1 MGRFLAARPTRHAV
15 PTPVSPS
22 GQQVADPRRGTG
34 LVLAYAVAGTVAVLA
49 WAVVYGTAVSLPA
62 LELIGFV
69 ALAACAGQI
78 GVLVGP
84 RTWYSPTTPLVVL
97 AGLVGGPLA
106 GALTGAATE
115 SLGSDRVWRQRLM
128 GSSRS
133 ALEGFAA
140 GIVGVLTAAGATGSI
155 ERASAALCLIFLMA
169 VITRAFVLRVRAIRP
184 FGAALRTGV
193 MIDAAE
199 TVIVFPIVAALLATQ
214 SSSPALAVGA
224 AASVIALLAVAERAH
239 ARQAAQLEL
248 ERTAA
253 RTDTLTS
260 APNRLALDEAIV
272 LEHARIVRGA
282 RAAGLFIVDLDNF
295 KLANDLHGHDV
306 GDAVLVET
314 VTRLRRGLRD
324 TDLVAR
330 WGGDELIVLAPDMG
344 SAEALES
351 FGERIRRIVGDE
363 PFRLRDGDHLAVT
376 VSVGGTLLDG
386 STPPD
391 VVLKRADVAVYRAKQ
406 SRDASVVEIPASGR
420 TPLALVPPAIADTF

>member
-1 MGRFLAARPTRHAV
+1 
-15 PTPVSPS
+15 
-22 GQQVADPRRGTG
+22 
-34 LVLAYAVAGTVAVLA
+34 
-49 WAVVYGTAVSLPA
+49 VSLPA

-115 SLGSDRVWRQRLM
+115 SLGADRVWRQRAL
-128 GSSRS
+128 GASRS

-140 GIVGVLTAAGATGSI
+140 GVVGLIPAAAAAGGMG
-155 ERASAALCLIFLMA
+155 EAACALTLIFLMA
-169 VITRAFVLRVRAIRP
+169 TITRALVLRVRSIQP
-184 FGAALRTGV
+184 FGRALLTGAV
-193 MIDAAE
+193 IDGAE
-199 TVIVFPIVAALLATQ
+199 TVIVFPIVAALVATQ
-214 SSSPALAVGA
+214 GSSPALAVGA

-253 RTDTLTS
+253 RTDALTS

-272 LEHARIVRGA
+272 LEHAHIVRGA

-306 GDAVLVET
+306 GDEVLVET
-314 VTRLRRGLRD
+314 VTRLRQGLRD
-324 TDLVAR
+324 GDLVAR

-344 SAEALES
+344 GAEPLAA
-351 FGERIRRIVGDE
+351 FGERIRRIVGDT
-363 PFRLRDGDHLAVT
+363 PFPLRGGGRLTVT

-391 VVLKRADVAVYRAKQ
+391 VVIKRADVAVYRAKQ
-406 SRDASVVEIPASGR
+406 SKDASVVEIPASVR
-420 TPLALVPPAIADTF
+420 PPLGLAQPATADTF

>member
-1 MGRFLAARPTRHAV
+1 MGRFLAIRPSHAAAPARGPA
-15 PTPVSPS
+15 S
-22 GQQVADPRRGTG
+22 GQQLADPRKGTA
-34 LVLAYAVAGTVAVLA
+34 LVLGYAVAATVAVLA
-49 WAVVYGTAVSLPA
+49 WSATYGTTVALPA

-97 AGLVGGPLA
+97 AGLVGGPIA
-106 GALTGAATE
+106 GALTGAASE
-115 SLGSDRVWRQRLM
+115 SLGADRVWRQRVL
-128 GSSRS
+128 GASRS

-140 GIVGVLTAAGATGSI
+140 GTVGLLPLTGATGSI
-155 ERASAALCLIFLMA
+155 ERAAAALGLIFAMA
-169 VITRAFVLRVRAIRP
+169 MVTRALVVRIRGIRP
-184 FGAALRTGV
+184 FGAALLTGA
-193 MIDAAE
+193 MIDGAE
-199 TVIVFPIVAALLATQ
+199 TVIVLPVVAALLATQ
-214 SSSPALAVGA
+214 SSSPLLTIGA
-224 AASVIALLAVAERAH
+224 ASSVIALLALAERAH
-239 ARQAAQLEL
+239 TRQAAQLEL

-253 RTDTLTS
+253 RTDALTA

-314 VTRLRRGLRD
+314 VTRLQEGLRQ
-324 TDLVAR
+324 TDLIAR
-330 WGGDELIVLAPDMG
+330 WGGDELIVLAPDLG
-344 SAEALES
+344 GPEPLEA
-351 FGERIRRIVGDE
+351 FGERIRRLVGE
-363 PFRLRDGDHLAVT
+363 TPFRLSEGGQLPVT

-406 SRDASVVEIPASGR
+406 SRDASVVEIPALVR
-420 TPLALVPPAIADTF
+420 TSLALVQPAIADTF

>member
-1 MGRFLAARPTRHAV
+1 MGRFLATRPARTAGPAA
-15 PTPVSPS
+15 VSPPC
-22 GQQVADPRRGTG
+22 QQVADPRKGTA
-34 LVLAYAVAGTVAVLA
+34 LVLAYAVTATVTVLA
-49 WAVVYGTAVSLPA
+49 WGHSHGTAVSVPA

-69 ALAACAGQI
+69 ALSAGAGQI

-97 AGLVGGPLA
+97 AGIVGGPIA
-106 GALTGAATE
+106 GALTGAASE
-115 SLGSDRVWRQRLM
+115 SFGADRVWRQRML
-128 GSSRS
+128 GASRS

-140 GIVGVLTAAGATGSI
+140 GTVGVLPVTGATGSI
-155 ERASAALCLIFLMA
+155 GRSAAALALVFVMA
-169 VITRAFVLRVRAIRP
+169 TITRALVLKVRAIRP
-184 FGAALRTGV
+184 YGSALLTGV
-193 MIDAAE
+193 MIDAGE
-199 TVIVFPIVAALLATQ
+199 TVIVLPVIAALVATQ
-214 SSSPALAVGA
+214 RSAPVLTIGA
-224 AASVIALLAVAERAH
+224 AASVIALLALAERAH
-239 ARQAAQLEL
+239 TRQAAQLEL

-253 RTDTLTS
+253 RTDVLTS

-314 VTRLRRGLRD
+314 VTRLQEGLRD
-324 TDLVAR
+324 SDLVAR

-344 SAEALES
+344 SAEPLEA
-351 FGERIRRIVGDE
+351 FGERIRRIVGDM
-363 PFRLRDGDHLAVT
+363 PFPLPEGGQLPVT

-406 SRDASVVEIPASGR
+406 SRDESVVEIPASAR
-420 TPLALVPPAIADTF
+420 TSIALVQPAIADTF